1 VLIDYQTHLQPSTDN
16 LRMHSLIQRLRHL
29 SPKTVG
35 LLAAVV
41 TVSIWSTFIV
51 IARASASFH
60 LLPLDIAWARMV
72 GAGLVLLPWGWW
84 LTHRARA
91 SGESMGSFGGL
102 SPLPLNI
109 TVRLGF
115 FGGLGYA
122 MLAYSGFFFAPAAH
136 GSVLMPCFLPVWTSL
151 LALALLG
158 ERLHGNRLMGLFL
171 IISGGM
177 LVGGSSLLH
186 AFDGGTLW
194 VGDMLFLSASF
205 CWSTY
210 SVLSRRLNLQAI
222 PATIAITCFA
232 FFSFVP
238 LYTLLAWYQILP
250 SHLFTAP
257 LSELMWQALFQ
268 GGGSVVISGITFTQM
283 IRYFGPVRS
292 TMITS
297 LVPGLSALGAVVF
310 LGEPLGWHL
319 LTGLTLVTAG
329 ILFGVQKAPANLVK
343 A

>member
-1 VLIDYQTHLQPSTDN
+1 MKLHLVLATDN
-16 LRMHSLIQRLRHL
+16 HGMRSFILRLRQL
-29 SPKTVG
+29 PPQTVG
-35 LLAAVV
+35 LLAAVI
-41 TVSIWSTFIV
+41 TVSIWSAFIV
-51 IARASASFH
+51 IARASASRH

-72 GAGLVLLPWGWW
+72 GASVVLLPWGWW
-84 LTHRARA
+84 LSQRAKAR
-91 SGESMGSFGGL
+91 GEALGSLGGL
-102 SPLPLNI
+102 SPLPWHI
-109 TVRLGF
+109 TWRLGL

-122 MLAYSGFFFAPAAH
+122 MLAYNGFFFAPAAH
-136 GSVLMPCFLPVWTSL
+136 GSVLMPGFLPVWTSL
-151 LALALLG
+151 LALLLLG
-158 ERLHGNRLMGLFL
+158 ERLHGNRLMGLAL

-186 AFDGGTLW
+186 AFDGGTVW
-194 VGDMLFLSASF
+194 VGDVLFLCASF

-210 SVLSRRLNLQAI
+210 SVMSRRLNLQAI

-238 LYTLLAWYQILP
+238 LYTVLAWLQVLP

-257 LSELMWQALFQ
+257 VSEVLWQALFQ

-283 IRYFGPVRS
+283 IRHYGPVRS

-319 LTGLTLVTAG
+319 LLGLSLVTFG
-329 ILFGVQKAPANLVK
+329 ILFGVRKAPVVLAK

>member
-1 VLIDYQTHLQPSTDN
+1 MKLRLVLATDN
-16 LRMHSLIQRLRHL
+16 HGMRSLIHRLRQL
-29 SPKTVG
+29 PPQTIG
-35 LLAAVV
+35 LLAAVI
-41 TVSIWSTFIV
+41 TVSIWSAFIV
-51 IARASASFH
+51 IARASASGH
-60 LLPLDIAWARMV
+60 LLPLDIAWARIM
-72 GAGLVLLPWGWW
+72 GASIVLLPWAWW
-84 LTHRARA
+84 LNRQTPDRP
-91 SGESMGSFGGL
+91 SGSFGGL
-102 SPLPLNI
+102 SPLPFRT
-109 TVRLGF
+109 TVIVGL
-115 FGGLGYA
+115 FGGLSYS
-122 MLAYSGFFFAPAAH
+122 MFAYSGFFFAPAAH
-136 GSVLMPCFLPVWTSL
+136 GSVLMPGFLPVWTSL

-158 ERLHGNRLMGLFL
+158 ERLHGNRLMGLAL

-177 LVGGSSLLH
+177 LVGGSSMLH
-186 AFDGGTLW
+186 AFDGGSLW
-194 VGDMLFLSASF
+194 LGDVLFLCASF

-210 SVLSRRLNLQAI
+210 SVMSRRLNLQAI

-238 LYTLLAWYQILP
+238 LYTVLAWLQVVP

-257 LSELMWQALFQ
+257 VSEVLWQALFQ

-283 IRYFGPVRS
+283 IRHYGPVRS

-319 LTGLTLVTAG
+319 LLGLSLVTGG
-329 ILFGVQKAPANLVK
+329 ILFGVQKAPAVLAK